1 MGLDNYWPTKENVLA
16 CIKTEAEELS
26 EETLLSVH
34 EPMQLVKFSTSTDEE
49 VASENDLL
57 KHFLQI
63 DRPIPIVADA
73 GLGKSH
79 LVRWLHAKLKTQKIV
94 QEQKWQIVRIPKNAS
109 LRQTLHLLL
118 ENLDGEIFE
127 SARKK
132 IDEVGSS
139 LVAKEVADLFVTFL
153 KHRIEEIGV
162 DAQNTMRSIG
172 RDGDPEQLK
181 KLREKAS
188 IAKALPS
195 LVDDVEF
202 KKHLIH
208 PESYVYKVAT
218 RWIKGVS
225 ERELELKEF
234 ELSIIEFEKIINSF
248 SIDDLSLSSRNAIK
262 ALQLDSVEAK
272 RKSALQVIN
281 DGIVKA
287 TQTTFQQLFQFNNGN
302 FQDVF
307 KEIRRHLKSLDRTL
321 VILVEDLAAVS
332 AIEDV
337 LIDCLLEEAQDDLC
351 TLKSVLAVTSGYTG
365 YTKRQATIRTRARY
379 EWQIRNNNDTQEN
392 IQNRIVDFCSRY
404 LNAARHGRTQ
414 LKEIVQANQGS
425 EDSEDLD
432 VWETELNEE
441 QANQLEA
448 FGQSSLNIPLFP
460 YNRESITKLASWYC
474 RNNSNEIVFNP
485 RDILNDVLL
494 NILRDHREDYIKG
507 IFPLNVEIKDRIPSL
522 IEGINQLSLNS
533 PDQAVKLSTIWA
545 DVKTVE
551 QLSSTTPK
559 EIAQAF
565 NMEDFA
571 SRLGSNIVVNPVP
584 PPNSPKE
591 PVTPANN
598 PTQESNLEDELLP
611 WFNRQAQI
619 SQKHANE
626 LRIQLYEMIREHSPS
641 DWYGFKNSKIFTK
654 GSSKSDVF
662 DFALKSGQRYLINIP
677 WASTNDKA
685 SNIDFC
691 SEEDFFSG
699 NYNSSMLQRTAL
711 SILRYRLNNLKDG
724 QKTGWNY
731 PQGFEDYTYYKNFES
746 HWVPTQIRKIV
757 KTVRIR
763 FLANAIKKHIAL
775 QEGLGLKVKKDI
787 FDTFLMKRVHIEDS
801 LENPMNESFKE
812 YRDALLDEW
821 ETNQR
826 TWKDLLSISNVAAD
840 RDIFNSMLKLAKK
853 EVDNQLPG
861 NLRRL
866 QSVALKEIKPAI
878 LQITE
883 NLNGIEN
890 IEEFHQILDEI
901 LGSYKTSERLAL
913 YPQNFL
919 TYQTVKQYINRLKDS
934 LKWNQLKEIIK
945 LQVTNDEKK
954 LLEVV
959 SNIDGSMLENIK
971 SVLTQ
976 WFDFNKAINPII
988 NQRLNSVDEKHID
1001 ELSEAVTQSIIKIEN
1016 SLVGL
1021 EQFKGDNE

>member
-1 MGLDNYWPTKENVLA
+1 MGLENYWPARENVLA
-16 CIKTEAEELS
+16 CVKIEAEELS

-34 EPMQLVKFSTSTDEE
+34 EPMQLVKFSTSTDEV
-49 VASENDLL
+49 VATENDLL

-79 LVRWLHAKLKTQKIV
+79 LVRWLHAKLKTQEIV
-94 QEQKWQIVRIPKNAS
+94 KEQKWQIVRIPKNAS

-153 KHRIEEIGV
+153 KHRIEEISV

-188 IAKALPS
+188 IARALPS

-202 KKHLIH
+202 KKYLIH

-248 SIDDLSLSSRNAIK
+248 SIDDLSLPSRNAIK
-262 ALQLDSVEAK
+262 ALQLDSVEEK

-351 TLKSVLAVTSGYTG
+351 TLKSVLAVTGGYTG

-379 EWQIRNNNDTQEN
+379 EWQIRDNNDTQEN

-404 LNAARHGRTQ
+404 LNAARHGSKQ
-414 LKEIVQANQGS
+414 LNEIVQRNQQA
-425 EDSEDLD
+425 DNID
-432 VWETELNEE
+432 VWSTELDEK
-441 QANQLEA
+441 QANQLES
-448 FGQSSLNIPLFP
+448 FGKSSIDIPLFP
-460 YNRESITKLASWYC
+460 YNRKSIIRLASWYC
-474 RNNSNEIVFNP
+474 RNSSNEIVFNP
-485 RDILNDVLL
+485 RDILEDVLL

-507 IFPLNVEIKDRIPSL
+507 LFPLNVEIKERIPSL

-533 PDQAVKLSTIWA
+533 PDQAIKLSIIWA

-551 QLSSTTPK
+551 QLSSSTPK

-565 NMEDFA
+565 NLEDFA
-571 SRLGSNIVVNPVP
+571 KLLGSNIIIDPAP
-584 PPNSPKE
+584 PPTVPREPK
-591 PVTPANN
+591 N
-598 PTQESNLEDELLP
+598 PINVPDKGSNLEDELLP
-611 WFNRQAQI
+611 WFNKQAQI
-619 SQKHANE
+619 SQKYANE
-626 LRIQLYEMIREHSPS
+626 LRIQLYEMIRKHSPS

-654 GSSKSDVF
+654 VNSKSDVF
-662 DFALKSGQRYLINIP
+662 DFTLKSGQRYLINIP
-677 WASTNDKA
+677 GSSTNERT
-685 SNIDFC
+685 SNIDFY

-699 NYNSSMLQRTAL
+699 SDTSALAQRTAL
-711 SILRYRLNNLKDG
+711 AILRYRQNNPNDG
-724 QKTGWNY
+724 QKQGWDY
-731 PQGFEDYTYYKNFES
+731 PQGFEDYTYYKNFEFQ
-746 HWVPTQIRKIV
+746 WVPIQIQEIAKTIRK
-757 KTVRIR
+757 R
-763 FLANAIKKHIAL
+763 FLTDAVAKHLAL
-775 QEGLGLKVKKDI
+775 QEGLGLKVKTDI
-787 FDTFLMKRVHIEDS
+787 LDTFLMTRVHIENS
-801 LENPMNESFKE
+801 LEKPINENFQE
-812 YRDALLDEW
+812 YRSAVLDEW
-821 ETNQR
+821 EINQSM
-826 TWKDLLSISNVAAD
+826 WKDLLSISNVAVD
-840 RDIFNSMLKLAKK
+840 RDNFNIALKQARKK
-853 EVDNQLPG
+853 VDNQLPG
-861 NLRRL
+861 NLRKL
-866 QSVALKEIKPAI
+866 QSVVIKELKPVFS
-878 LQITE
+878 QITE
-883 NLNGIEN
+883 NLSETEN
-890 IEEFHQILDEI
+890 VEELYQILDEI
-901 LGSYKTSERLAL
+901 LESYKTSEKLGL
-913 YPQNFL
+913 YPPNTV
-919 TYQTVKQYINRLKDS
+919 TYRTAKQYINDLKEN
-934 LKWNQLKEIIK
+934 LKWNQFKEIIK
-945 LQVTNDEKK
+945 LQVTSNEKK
-954 LLEVV
+954 LLEIL
-959 SNIDGSMLENIK
+959 SNIDGSMIDNIRK
-971 SVLTQ
+971 VLIH
-976 WFDFNKAINPII
+976 WSEFNKAINPIM

-1001 ELSEAVTQSIIKIEN
+1001 ELSEAVTQSILKIER
-1016 SLVGL
+1016 SLVSL
-1021 EQFKGDNE
+1021 EQHKGDTE

>member
-1 MGLDNYWPTKENVLA
+1 MGLENYWPTKENVLA

-26 EETLLSVH
+26 EETLVAVH

-79 LVRWLHAKLKTQKIV
+79 LVRWLHAKLKTQEIV

-153 KHRIEEIGV
+153 KHRIEEIGE

-172 RDGDPEQLK
+172 RDGNPEQLK
-181 KLREKAS
+181 KLKEKAS
-188 IAKALPS
+188 IARALPS

-248 SIDDLSLSSRNAIK
+248 NIDDLSLPSRNAIK
-262 ALQLDSVEAK
+262 ALQLDSVEEK
-272 RKSALQVIN
+272 RKKALQVIN

-307 KEIRRHLKSLDRTL
+307 KEIRRHLKSLGRTL

-404 LNAARHGRTQ
+404 LNAARHGSTQ
-414 LKEIVQANQGS
+414 LKAIIETNESSDTVDIWHTG
-425 EDSEDLD
+425 LD
-432 VWETELNEE
+432 EE

-448 FGQSSLNIPLFP
+448 FGQSSINIPLFP

-474 RNNSNEIVFNP
+474 RNSSNEIVFNP

-494 NILRDHREDYIKG
+494 NILRDHREDYVKG
-507 IFPLNVEIKDRIPSL
+507 VFPLNVEIKERIPSL

-551 QLSSTTPK
+551 QLSSSTPK

-565 NMEDFA
+565 NLEDFA
-571 SRLGSNIVVNPVP
+571 KRLGSNIVVDPTP
-584 PPNSPKE
+584 PPTSPRE
-591 PVTPANN
+591 PETPIKI
-598 PTQESNLEDELLP
+598 PDEGSNLEDELLP
-611 WFNRQAQI
+611 WFNKQAPI
-619 SQKHANE
+619 SQERAKE

-654 GSSKSDVF
+654 GNSKSDVF

-677 WASTNDKA
+677 GSSTNDKA

-699 NYNSSMLQRTAL
+699 GRNSTMLQRTAL
-711 SILRYRLNNLKDG
+711 SILRYSVNNPKDG
-724 QKTGWNY
+724 QKHGWSY

-746 HWVPTQIRKIV
+746 HWVPAQIRKIV

-763 FLANAIKKHIAL
+763 FLANAINKHIAL

-787 FDTFLMKRVHIEDS
+787 LDTFLMKRVHIENS
-801 LENPMNESFKE
+801 LENPINESLKE

-821 ETNQR
+821 EINQS

-840 RDIFNSMLKLAKK
+840 RDIFNSMLKLARK
-853 EVDNQLPG
+853 EIDNQLPG

-866 QSVALKEIKPAI
+866 QSVAIKEFKPTI
-878 LQITE
+878 LQISENLSGTE
-883 NLNGIEN
+883 NV
-890 IEEFHQILDEI
+890 EEFHQILDEI
-901 LGSYKTSERLAL
+901 LESYKTSEKLGL

-919 TYQTVKQYINRLKDS
+919 TYQTTKQHINRLKEN
-934 LKWNQLKEIIK
+934 LKWNQFKEIIN
-945 LQVTNDEKK
+945 LQITSDEKN

-959 SNIDGSMLENIK
+959 SNIDGSMVENIK
-971 SVLTQ
+971 NVLTQ
-976 WFDFNKAINPII
+976 WSDFNKAINPII

-1001 ELSEAVTQSIIKIEN
+1001 ELNEAVTQSIIKIEN